1 MKLGVVVN
9 LSITPHCV
17 NFHYYLLYQ
26 QPMSSVAQ
34 LTSHIHVIA
43 GGVRDV
49 ELTRLTQETLKID
62 DSC

>member
-1 MKLGVVVN
+1 
-9 LSITPHCV
+9 
-17 NFHYYLLYQ
+17 
-26 QPMSSVAQ
+26 MSSVAQ
-34 LTSHIHVIA
+34 LTSHIIA

>member
-1 MKLGVVVN
+1 
-9 LSITPHCV
+9 
-17 NFHYYLLYQ
+17 
-26 QPMSSVAQ
+26 MSSVAQ